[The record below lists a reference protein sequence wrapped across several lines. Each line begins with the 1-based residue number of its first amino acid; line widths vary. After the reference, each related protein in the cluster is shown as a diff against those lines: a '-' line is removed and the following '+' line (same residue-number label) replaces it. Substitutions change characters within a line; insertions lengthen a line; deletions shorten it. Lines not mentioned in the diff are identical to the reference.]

1 MKTLL
6 ITNDWKPKRGGI
18 STYLYNFVDNLPDEV
33 FIYGPNWI
41 EGESTFCSSSN
52 FILPRKKTIAEITA
66 IIQEKGIDHILMG
79 SSNPQFLMIRFLTKL
94 DIPISMIAHGAEFN
108 VIRFIPGLRKIMSK
122 SMDMLENIY
131 TISHFS
137 FNKLEKVTT
146 ANLVHIGAGI
156 PEGVSAGT
164 RKFNQGERIVVGVSS
179 RFVVRKRIEWVIEVC
194 SNLVDEGY
202 NLELF
207 IYGHGRLESKLRKL
221 SDLLSVKTSFFP
233 LLEEADNINDFY
245 ENIDI
250 FAMPSHSRFFGLE
263 FEGLG
268 LVYLEAASYG
278 IPVITG
284 SSGGSPETIIPG
296 KTGFVADT
304 KDHLHDAIE
313 YFLLNPDSINEF
325 GAEGKIFMK
334 ENFSWK
340 SVVEK
345 YVSPLKTHQNFIS
358 AEEE

>member
-6 ITNDWKPKRGGI
+6 ITNDWEPKKGGI
-18 STYLYNFVDNLPDEV
+18 STYLCHFVKNLPDEV
-33 FIYGPNWI
+33 LIYGPSWI

-52 FILPRKKTIAEITA
+52 FIFPTKKTITEITEIVQDKA
-66 IIQEKGIDHILMG
+66 IDHILMG
-79 SSNPQFLMIRFLTKL
+79 SSNPQFLMIPFLTKL
-94 DIPISMIAHGAEFN
+94 NIPISMIAHGAEFN
-108 VIRFIPGLRKIMSK
+108 VIRVIPGLRKIMSK
-122 SMDMLENIY
+122 FMDMLENIY

-146 ANLVHIGAGI
+146 ANLVYIGAGI
-156 PEGVSAGT
+156 PKSVAVGN
-164 RKFNQGERIVVGVSS
+164 RKFTQGERLVVGVSS
-179 RFVVRKRIEWVIEVC
+179 RFVTRKRIEWVIEVC
-194 SNLVDEGY
+194 SDLVEEGY

-221 SDLLSVKTSFFP
+221 SDLFSVKTSFFP
-233 LLEEADNINDFY
+233 LLGEVDSINVFY

-263 FEGLG
+263 YEGLG

-313 YFLLNPDSINEF
+313 YFLLNPDSIGEF
-325 GAEGKIFMK
+325 GAEGKIFMS

-345 YVSPLKTHQNFIS
+345 YRSAFGTHQNFIS
-358 AEEE
+358 IEEE